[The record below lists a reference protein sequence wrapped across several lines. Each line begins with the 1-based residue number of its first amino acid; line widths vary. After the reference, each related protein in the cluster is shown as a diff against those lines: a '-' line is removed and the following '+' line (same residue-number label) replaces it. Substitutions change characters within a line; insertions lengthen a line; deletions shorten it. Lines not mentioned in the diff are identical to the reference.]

1 MNENLGIVLSGGG
14 VRGVAHIGLLQAL
27 SENNIHPQVIS
38 GTSAGALVGALY
50 AAGYEAKDMLTFF
63 KTTPLFGFSFYAT
76 TKPGL
81 LDSEKYRQFFEQ
93 YFPEDNFSAL
103 YKRLFIGATDIAH
116 ARGVLFEKDE
126 LIRPLLASAAL
137 PPLFTPVEINN
148 TLYVDGGIMDN
159 FPVEPLTY
167 ECNRIIGSYVNPVS
181 KLSKKYFTNS
191 AKVFR
196 RAADLRLYADSQF
209 KFSQCEYVFEPQELS
224 KFGLLD
230 TKQIDAIFNIGYET
244 ACRDME
250 SILKAIQQPTESFKP
265 FEPNQQ
271 WGTFSMN

>member
-76 TKPGL
+76 AKPGL
-81 LDSEKYRQFFEQ
+81 LDSEKYRQFFER
-93 YFPEDNFSAL
+93 YFPVDNFSDL
-103 YKRLFIGATDIAH
+103 HKRLFVGATDIAN
-116 ARGVLFEKDE
+116 ARGVLFEEGE

-137 PPLFTPVEINN
+137 PPLFTPVEIDNK
-148 TLYVDGGIMDN
+148 LYVDGGIMDN

-167 ECNRIIGSYVNPVS
+167 ECTQIIGSYVNPVS

-209 KFSQCEYVFEPQELS
+209 KFSQCKYVFEPEALS

-230 TKQIDAIFNIGYET
+230 TKQIDVIFKIGYET
-244 ACRDME
+244 ACRDMGK
-250 SILKAIQQPTESFKP
+250 ILQAIEQPNEPYEPFKP
-265 FEPNQQ
+265 NKE
-271 WGTFSMN
+271 WGMFSLN

>member
-27 SENNIHPQVIS
+27 SEHHIHPQVIS

-50 AAGYEAKDMLTFF
+50 AAGYEAKEMLTFF

-93 YFPEDNFSAL
+93 YFPADNFSDL
-103 YKRLFIGATDIAH
+103 HKRLFIGATDIAD
-116 ARGVLFEKDE
+116 AQGILFEEGE

-148 TLYVDGGIMDN
+148 KLYVDGGIMDN
-159 FPVEPLTY
+159 FPVEPLIY
-167 ECNRIIGSYVNPVS
+167 ECDRIIGSYVNPVS
-181 KLSKKYFTNS
+181 QLSKKHFTNT

-209 KFSQCEYVFEPQELS
+209 KFSRCEYVFEPQELS

-230 TKQIDAIFNIGYET
+230 TKQIDAIFKIGYET
-244 ACRDME
+244 ACNDME
-250 SILKAIQQPTESFKP
+250 NILKAIEQPTESFEP
-265 FEPNQQ
+265 FQPNQK
-271 WGTFSMN
+271 WGTFSLN

>member
-27 SENNIHPQVIS
+27 SENNVHPQVIS
-38 GTSAGALVGALY
+38 GTSAGAFVGALY
-50 AAGYEAKDMLTFF
+50 AAGYGAAEMLTFF

-93 YFPEDNFSAL
+93 YFPEDSFSAL
-103 YKRLFIGATDIAH
+103 DKRLFIGATDIAN
-116 ARGVLFEKDE
+116 ARGVLFEE
-126 LIRPLLASAAL
+126 GALIRPLLASAAL
-137 PPLFTPVEINN
+137 PPLFTPVEIDNK
-148 TLYVDGGIMDN
+148 LYVDGGIMDN

-167 ECNRIIGSYVNPVS
+167 ECTRIIGSYVNPVS

-209 KFSQCEYVFEPQELS
+209 KFSQCEYVFEPQALS

-230 TKQIDAIFNIGYET
+230 TKQIDTIYNISYEA

-250 SILKAIQQPTESFKP
+250 MILKAIEQPKKPVEP
-265 FEPNQQ
+265 FEPNQE
-271 WGTFSMN
+271 WGTFSLN